1 MDQTSVELMVR
12 WTARVSAATFAL
24 ALLVFAAGR
33 GGRRPLP
40 RGTRLFEGFIILH
53 TIHFATVAWLAVVTA
68 GANIRER
75 DGWGVVVTVAVLFY
89 TAALVVLRAWRR
101 AAKGHSS
108 PRALQLSATV
118 AVVMIGAVFLNS
130 YVGRA
135 LHTPVYWLPAAGVAG
150 AVVFYIIRARGEVSS
165 RGGSV

>member
-1 MDQTSVELMVR
+1 
-12 WTARVSAATFAL
+12 L

-33 GGRRPLP
+33 RGQRPLA
-40 RGTRLFEGFIILH
+40 RGTRLFEGFIIVH

-75 DGWGVVVTVAVLFY
+75 DVWAVVLTVAVLFY
-89 TAALVVLRAWRR
+89 TAALVVLGAWRTG
-101 AAKGHSS
+101 AKGHAS
-108 PRALQLSATV
+108 PRALQRSATV

-150 AVVFYIIRARGEVSS
+150 AVVVYILWARGEVSS
-165 RGGSV
+165 RGESV